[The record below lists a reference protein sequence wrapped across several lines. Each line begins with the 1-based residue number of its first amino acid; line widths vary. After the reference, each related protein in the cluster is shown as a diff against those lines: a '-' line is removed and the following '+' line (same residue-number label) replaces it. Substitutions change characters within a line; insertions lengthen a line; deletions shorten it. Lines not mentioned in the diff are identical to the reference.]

1 MMKMMMMMMQ
11 MMMIK
16 AIAVAAGSLAAG
28 SLVSQGCR
36 QREQVAAMDP
46 EGQAARQR
54 EPFPRLVE
62 QELRLVAQAL
72 GNQPGTS
79 PEERARIVRAFNMA
93 MRQLQGATMDPV
105 EQDRLAQELRLVA
118 RALVCQAGTSQEDL
132 ALIVRAFHMAM
143 RQLRGRTH

>member
-1 MMKMMMMMMQ
+1 MMKMMMMMMMMQ

-46 EGQAARQR
+46 EGQAARQG

-72 GNQPGTS
+72 GNQ
-79 PEERARIVRAFNMA
+79 
-93 MRQLQGATMDPV
+93 L
-105 EQDRLAQELRLVA
+105 
-118 RALVCQAGTSQEDL
+118 GTSQED
-132 ALIVRAFHMAM
+132 RA
-143 RQLRGRTH
+143 RITRGVQHGQETTVGPHP

>member
-46 EGQAARQR
+46 EGQARRQR
-54 EPFPRLVE
+54 EQELRLVE

-79 PEERARIVRAFNMA
+79 QEDRARIVRAFNMA
-93 MRQLQGATMDPV
+93 MRQLRD
-105 EQDRLAQELRLVA
+105 
-118 RALVCQAGTSQEDL
+118 
-132 ALIVRAFHMAM
+132 
-143 RQLRGRTH
+143 RTHSRMVVFNLE

>member
-1 MMKMMMMMMQ
+1 MMMVKMMMMMLMMTMMMMMQ

-46 EGQAARQR
+46 EGQAQRQR
-54 EPFPRLVE
+54 EQELRLVE

-72 GNQPGTS
+72 GNQLGTS
-79 PEERARIVRAFNMA
+79 QEDRARIVRAFNMA
-93 MRQLQGATMDPV
+93 RRQLWD
-105 EQDRLAQELRLVA
+105 
-118 RALVCQAGTSQEDL
+118 
-132 ALIVRAFHMAM
+132 
-143 RQLRGRTH
+143 RTHSRMVVFNLE